1 MQCEL
6 LEKCGFFLKYRNTLN
21 LACRGFIK
29 TYCEGEK
36 MDECKRKA
44 YRLQHGQAPADDMM
58 PSGQM
63 MPEEYK
69 REAG

>member
-6 LEKCGFFLKYRNTLN
+6 LDKCGFFRKYRDTLN

-29 TYCEGEK
+29 TYCEGDK
-36 MDECKRKA
+36 MDECARKKH
-44 YRLQHGQAPADDMM
+44 RMKHGVAPDDDMM

-69 REAG
+69 RSS